1 MAHKLTRE
9 AFRKLIAEDI
19 AYLEALPRTLERDHI
34 ILALKESEKFH
45 YDLPDLLQR
54 ILNEDDA
61 NNRENKGCMSD
72 ALCDEV
78 CGWVHQLEGP
88 HDD

>member
-34 ILALKESEKFH
+34 IMALKESEQFH
-45 YDLPDLLQR
+45 YDLSHLLDLVR
-54 ILNEDDA
+54 
-61 NNRENKGCMSD
+61 RE
-72 ALCDEV
+72 A
-78 CGWVHQLEGP
+78 EGLSP
-88 HDD
+88 ATWASLLDWIKRLAGSRGD